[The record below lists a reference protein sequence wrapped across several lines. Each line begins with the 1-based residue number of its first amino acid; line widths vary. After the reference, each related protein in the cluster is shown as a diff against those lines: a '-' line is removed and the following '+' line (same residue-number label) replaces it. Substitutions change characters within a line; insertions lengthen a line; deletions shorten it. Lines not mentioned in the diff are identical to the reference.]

1 MPLLLYIVS
10 VEFCSDVILSWSQLR
25 LFFPQKTEDM
35 KTLKLEMEER
45 AGKRLVDWEKLQ
57 KHSNL

>member
-1 MPLLLYIVS
+1 MPLLLYIVA